1 MRPTAKDLAKAA
13 GVSLATVDRVLNDRP
28 NASKKSV
35 SKVNEA
41 IERIGF
47 VRNIAAVNLAR
58 NRIYKFLF
66 VLPSSG
72 DQYLRELLNHVR
84 ESNKNLASDMI
95 DVDAVQISVDD
106 PHDVANFLT
115 TLNSEDVDGVAIMAP
130 ESPQVRDAMV
140 RLHDRGIKVVQ
151 FLSGQERMENT
162 DFVGVDNIA
171 AGATAGRIIGRFHPD
186 GQGQVLIISETM
198 QAQDAIERR
207 IGFDRIMNQKF
218 PRLKVLPSLETY
230 ASAERAADVIERS
243 FRYNSN
249 IVAVYVLSSE
259 AKVPVSAV
267 SKCAAIKDLT
277 IVVHERTPFTEQSI
291 RDETIDAIIAQNPG
305 HTVRSA
311 IRILRARTDHREPL
325 ASQEKIRIEVL
336 FKENL

>member
-28 NASKKSV
+28 NASKKSIL
-35 SKVNEA
+35 KVNEA

-58 NRIYKFLF
+58 NRTYKFRF
-66 VLPSSG
+66 VLPASG
-72 DQYLRELLNHVR
+72 DQYLCELLNQVEEANR
-84 ESNKNLASDMI
+84 TLSSDLI

-115 TLNSEDVDGVAIMAP
+115 TLDANEVDGVAIMAP

-151 FLSGQERMENT
+151 FLSGQENLENA
-162 DFVGVDNIA
+162 DFVGIDNFA

-186 GQGQVLIISETM
+186 GQGKVLIISETM
-198 QAQDAIERR
+198 QAQDSIERR
-207 IGFDRIMNQKF
+207 IGFDRIMNEKF
-218 PRLKVLPSLETY
+218 PNLKILPSLETY
-230 ASAERAADVIERS
+230 ASAERAADVIVRS
-243 FRYNSN
+243 FNYNPD

-277 IVVHERTPFTEQSI
+277 VVVHERTPFTEQTI
-291 RDETIDAIIAQNPG
+291 RDESIDAIIAQNPG

-311 IRILRARTDHREPL
+311 IRIMRARTDQREPL

>member
-35 SKVNEA
+35 TKVNEA

-58 NRIYKFLF
+58 SKIYKFLF

-72 DQYLRELLNHVR
+72 DQYLRELLNHVEEANR
-84 ESNKNLASDMI
+84 NLASDLI
-95 DVDAVQISVDD
+95 DVNAVQISVDD
-106 PHDVANFLT
+106 PHEVANFLT
-115 TLNSEDVDGVAIMAP
+115 TLNAEDVDGVAIMAP

-151 FLSGQERMENT
+151 FLSGQEKMENA
-162 DFVGVDNIA
+162 DFVGIDNFA
-171 AGATAGRIIGRFHPD
+171 AGATAGRIIGRFHPSGK
-186 GQGQVLIISETM
+186 GQILIISETM
-198 QAQDAIERR
+198 QAQDSIERR
-207 IGFDRIMNQKF
+207 IGLDRIMSDKF
-218 PRLKVLPSLETY
+218 PGLNILPSLETY
-230 ASAERAADVIERS
+230 GSTERALEIIERS
-243 FRYNSN
+243 FKYNTD

-259 AKVPVSAV
+259 ANVPVSAV
-267 SKCAAIKDLT
+267 SKCTDIKNLT
-277 IVVHERTPFTEQSI
+277 VIVHERTPFTEKSI
-291 RDETIDAIIAQNPG
+291 RDENIDAIIAQNPG

-311 IRILRARTDHREPL
+311 IRIMRARTDHREPL
-325 ASQEKIRIEVL
+325 ASQENIRIEVL

>member
-1 MRPTAKDLAKAA
+1 MRPTAKDLAKSA

-35 SKVNEA
+35 LKVNQA

-58 NRIYKFLF
+58 NRIYKFRF
-66 VLPSSG
+66 VLPASG
-72 DQYLRELLNHVR
+72 DQYLRELLNHVEEANR
-84 ESNKNLASDMI
+84 NLSSELI

-115 TLNSEDVDGVAIMAP
+115 TLDADQVDGVAIMAP

-151 FLSGQERMENT
+151 FLSGQEKMENT
-162 DFVGVDNIA
+162 DFVGIDNFA
-171 AGATAGRIIGRFHPD
+171 AGATAGRIIGRFHPN
-186 GQGQVLIISETM
+186 GRGQVLIISETM
-198 QAQDAIERR
+198 QAQDSIERR
-207 IGFDRIMNQKF
+207 IGFDRIMNEKF
-218 PRLKVLPSLETY
+218 PNLRILPSLETY
-230 ASAERAADVIERS
+230 GSAERAVDVIERS
-243 FRYNSN
+243 FRHNTE
-249 IVAVYVLSSE
+249 IVAVYILSSE

-267 SKCAAIKDLT
+267 SECAPIKDLT
-277 IVVHERTPFTEQSI
+277 VVVHERTPFTEQSI
-291 RDETIDAIIAQNPG
+291 RAENIDAIIAQNPG

-311 IRILRARTDHREPL
+311 IRIMRARTDQREPL
-325 ASQEKIRIEVL
+325 ASQENIRIEVL